1 MVSVKKLPMVIA
13 GAVLSISSLGLE
25 PAHASHPFGVVTE
38 YPPHSDTQGI
48 QDYLVIPPGA
58 PGRPA
63 YYEASGG
70 LDVPP
75 NLYTVLAS
83 SEETGGDFNLFT
95 FLIEPTGGAVT
106 HTHSIDAETLFILDG
121 VFTLQ
126 LEDQTVEAPAG
137 SFVYL
142 PVGRPHGFQNYTNE
156 SALALSLTTPGG
168 LDLLFEALGV
178 PATGDGPPS
187 REELESRL
195 GRAEEVLAQYG
206 LAVGTVPLPGEHL
219 DFIVAP
225 PGAPGRP
232 TFEGLFGGSYTSLA
246 TLEETG
252 GEFSYSIFSLPSQSG
267 LPALTQSSYRE
278 SIYILDGE
286 LTLQLGNQ
294 TTVAT
299 PGTYVYIPPDKPY
312 AFTNV
317 GTTSVRALSVSVTSV
332 PESSSQWG
340 LLGVGACIGA
350 GLVRKRKHK
359 KQRLANL

>member
-1 MVSVKKLPMVIA
+1 MINVKKFLVPLA
-13 GAVLSISSLGLE
+13 GVVLSISSLGLE
-25 PAHASHPFGVVTE
+25 SAHAHGLITGPHAHPQPTFST
-38 YPPHSDTQGI
+38 GI
-48 QDYLVIPPGA
+48 QDYLVVPPGA

-95 FLIEPTGGAVT
+95 FLIQPTGGAFT

-121 VFTLQ
+121 EFTLD
-126 LEDQTVEAPAG
+126 LEGQSVNAPAG

-142 PVGRPHGFQNYTNE
+142 PVGRPHGFRNNTNQP
-156 SALALSLTTPGG
+156 ALALSLTTPGG
-168 LDLLFEALGV
+168 LDLLFEELGV

-195 GRAEEVLAQYG
+195 GRAEAVLGQYG
-206 LAVGTVPLPGEHL
+206 LALGTVPLPGEHL
-219 DFIVAP
+219 DFIVEP
-225 PGAPGRP
+225 PGAPDRP
-232 TFEGLFGGSYTSLA
+232 TFEGPFGGSYTSLA
-246 TLEETG
+246 TLEETD

-267 LPALTQSSYRE
+267 IPALTQSSYRE
-278 SIYILDGE
+278 SLYVLDGE
-286 LTLQLGNQ
+286 LTFQLGNQ

-299 PGTYVYIPPDKPY
+299 PGTHVYIPSGLPY

-317 GTTSVRALSVSVTSV
+317 GTTPVRALSISVVSV
-332 PESSSQWG
+332 PEPSSWLG
-340 LLGVGACIGA
+340 LVGVGAYFGA
-350 GLVRKRKHK
+350 SWLLKHK
-359 KQRLANL
+359 PANSKN

>member
-1 MVSVKKLPMVIA
+1 MKKLPLAIA
-13 GAVLSISSLGLE
+13 GVVLSFSSLGNKPVQAHGLITGSHAHPQ
-25 PAHASHPFGVVTE
+25 PAFST
-38 YPPHSDTQGI
+38 GI
-48 QDYLVIPPGA
+48 QDYLVVPPGA

-63 YYEASGG
+63 YYEGSGG

-75 NLYTVLAS
+75 NLYRVLAS

-95 FLIEPTGGAVT
+95 FLIPPTSGAFT
-106 HTHSIDAETLFILDG
+106 HTHSIDAESLFILDG

-126 LEDQTVEAPAG
+126 LGDQTVDAPAG

-142 PVGRPHGFQNYTNE
+142 PVGRPHGFRNYTDKP
-156 SALALSLTTPGG
+156 ALALSLTAPGG
-168 LDLLFEALGV
+168 LDLGFQEFGF

-187 REELESRL
+187 REDFESKFENVNVAEL
-195 GRAEEVLAQYG
+195 LAKYG
-206 LAVGTVPLPGEHL
+206 LALGTTPLPGEHL

-225 PGAPGRP
+225 AGAPGRP

-267 LPALTQSSYRE
+267 LPALTQSSDRE
-278 SIYILDGE
+278 SIYILEGE
-286 LTLQLGNQ
+286 LTFQLGNQ

-299 PGTYVYIPPDKPY
+299 PGTHVYVPPGKPY

-317 GTTSVRALSVSVTSV
+317 GTTSVRALSISVTSV
-332 PESSSQWG
+332 PEPSSKWG

-350 GLVRKRKHK
+350 GLVLKRKPK